1 MAIVAHVSVV
11 ALGPLIFM
19 IILLMLGFVKHIPG
33 KSRKTPYFL
42 FPFDSIISDC
52 KRYDLSVFKAQ
63 NKKSLL
69 KCHKNKRKNC
79 FKIFNY
85 HIKYLKKMTT
95 ISFSLRV
102 NKQLCGDVDSC
113 KFECNAILQYTK
125 N

>member
-1 MAIVAHVSVV
+1 MAIVAHVSDV

-19 IILLMLGFVKHIPG
+19 IILLMLGFVKHINPERHLIFFSCLTPLFQIVKG
-33 KSRKTPYFL
+33 MTYQFSKHKT
-42 FPFDSIISDC
+42 
-52 KRYDLSVFKAQ
+52 
-63 NKKSLL
+63 KKILL

>member
-19 IILLMLGFVKHIPG
+19 IILLMLGFVKHINPE
-33 KSRKTPYFL
+33 RHLIFL

>member
-63 NKKSLL
+63 NKKNSTPMSQ
-69 KCHKNKRKNC
+69 KQ
-79 FKIFNY
+79 
-85 HIKYLKKMTT
+85 KKKL
-95 ISFSLRV
+95 F
-102 NKQLCGDVDSC
+102 
-113 KFECNAILQYTK
+113 
-125 N
+125 